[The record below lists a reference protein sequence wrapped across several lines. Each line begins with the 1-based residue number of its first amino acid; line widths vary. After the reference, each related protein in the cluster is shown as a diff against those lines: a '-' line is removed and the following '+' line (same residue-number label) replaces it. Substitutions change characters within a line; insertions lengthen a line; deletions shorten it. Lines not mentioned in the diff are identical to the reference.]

1 MGYKAIV
8 YALMLLVSSFS
19 LSGINYTGFFKT
31 NHIWE
36 ARFFI
41 IIITL
46 ALSYLSGS
54 FIINFIELT

>member
-1 MGYKAIV
+1 MSYKAII
-8 YALMLLVSSFS
+8 YAFMLLITSFS

-41 IIITL
+41 ILITL

-54 FIINFIELT
+54 FIINFIELS